1 MCTAAARVL
10 YLRAAGCG
18 PSAAGGSRRVKRPAA
33 AESSSINAGLP
44 SAATVNWALSGR
56 AASRLSAAA
65 ANL

>member
-1 MCTAAARVL
+1 M
-10 YLRAAGCG
+10 RAAGCG